1 MIIFCV
7 ACDVVPARP
16 HLPHTLPHGLED
28 AMQRCIRVGAVVG
41 QQHGHHRYGAPV
53 SRKSTHTCHGI
64 ARESKHSTNC

>member
-41 QQHGHHRYGAPV
+41 QQHD
-53 SRKSTHTCHGI
+53 
-64 ARESKHSTNC
+64 E